1 MAKVSVECPG
11 CGAKLSLPDRSKL
24 GKKIK
29 CPKCSDAFVAEAPEG
44 DDDVDSF
51 DEDEAPAKSAS
62 SRKRGGGVAGKK
74 SSGKKS
80 SGESGGNNAA
90 LIGGGVAAAV
100 VLLIAGLFFAGV
112 FGGSKPEPVAAP
124 VAPAPIA
131 PVPVIANPI
140 TPAEKTLALRWL
152 PADTELLIHVKLADI
167 WAAPLLKAALDLPQV
182 ATGVADFQKQTTLL
196 PTEIESITLGVADLS
211 GALLR
216 AKVANDSSSNPPP
229 STPPPGTGPP
239 GFGPPGM
246 PPNPFGALR
255 PEDQRFVVVIRT
267 KKAVDLK
274 TLLETAPG
282 TQQKEKNGKTYFEAP
297 SKPSQPASGGWA
309 ADSNT
314 LVFGTLTDLL
324 ATMERGETVTPR
336 KEFSGI
342 EHASHIVLASVVK
355 ETKPGDAPAG
365 IELPGPLAMMQS
377 GIKDYGLQRMSLGLS
392 IKGGFDLNVAATS
405 NSTDGSQKLKTE
417 LETQLEQ
424 LKGQFGFIKATAPPL
439 LGDLGQM
446 LIDNLKLDEQ
456 SQQVRVA
463 TSLPDSA
470 QKQLEQLPAILTV
483 MAMTGGF
490 GPLAGGPG
498 NGPSL
503 GAGPVPSAAP
513 ANFSPSPFGD
523 RQKPGETEPV
533 PAIKVEGLPDG
544 LTLTARTS
552 WSDFPSANIDGKPSV
567 PVQLMFDVS
576 GDSLNTYC
584 AIGQVSMKTMS
595 LEGDGMLKTSKSAMT
610 FGPDPLKGLVPY
622 DSEDKLSLE
631 HPAGAMRIRFSVDP
645 PAVSAT
651 KIAALEGTF
660 KLLTSTSASD
670 FTISDAPKK
679 AMRAL
684 ADPDL
689 KAAGVKLL
697 LNKPLLGGAGNES
710 LTLLCG
716 KAHFLGKATA
726 SNPENA
732 TGITNLFVPEIDKG
746 QTILRLQ
753 AFDQGGKFSDK
764 VAVKFKLFRDVK
776 EQTVS
781 FRFENVPLPTS
792 DSKPK
797 SQTP

>member
-29 CPKCSDAFVAEAPEG
+29 CPKCSDAFVAEAP
-44 DDDVDSF
+44 DDDDADAF
-51 DEDEAPAKSAS
+51 DEDDAPAKSAS
-62 SRKRGGGVAGKK
+62 NRKRGGSASGKK

-80 SGESGGNNAA
+80 GGESGGGNGVM
-90 LIGGGVAAAV
+90 IGGGIAVAV

-112 FGGSKPEPVAAP
+112 FGGSKPEPIAAPAP
-124 VAPAPIA
+124 VAASA
-131 PVPVIANPI
+131 PVPVPVSPI
-140 TPAEKTLALRWL
+140 TPAEKMLALRWL

-167 WAAPLLKAALDLPQV
+167 WAAPLLKSALEQPSVAA
-182 ATGVADFQKQTTLL
+182 GVADFQKQTTLL

-216 AKVANDSSSNPPP
+216 TNAAGGT
-229 STPPPGTGPP
+229 TPPPPGAAGPSS
-239 GFGPPGM
+239 GPPGM
-246 PPNPFGALR
+246 PSNPFGSLR
-255 PEDQRFVVVIRT
+255 PEDQRVVVVIRT
-267 KKAVDLK
+267 KKAIDLK
-274 TLLETAPG
+274 TLLESAPG

-297 SKPSQPASGGWA
+297 VKPLQPASGGWA

-314 LVFGTLTDLL
+314 LIFGTLADML
-324 ATMERGETVTPR
+324 ATIDRGETVVPR
-336 KEFSGI
+336 KEFSGV

-355 ETKPGDAPAG
+355 ETKPEDLPAG
-365 IELPGPLAMMQS
+365 IEIPAALAMMQS
-377 GIKDYGLQRMSLGLS
+377 GIKDYGVQRLSLGLS
-392 IKGGFDLNVAATS
+392 IKGGFDLHIAAAS
-405 NSTDGSQKLKTE
+405 SSADGSKKMKTE

-424 LKGQFGFIKATAPPL
+424 LKSQFGVIKATAPPL
-439 LGDLGQM
+439 LGDLGQL
-446 LIDNLKLDEQ
+446 LIDNIKLDEQ
-456 SQQVRVA
+456 SQQMRVA
-463 TSLPDSA
+463 TSVPDSA

-490 GPLAGGPG
+490 GSMAGGPP
-498 NGPSL
+498 PSL
-503 GAGPVPSAAP
+503 GAGPSPASAPVAS
-513 ANFSPSPFGD
+513 AIQSGSLEGGK
-523 RQKPGETEPV
+523 KPGETEAV
-533 PAIKVEGLPDG
+533 PSITAEGLPDG
-544 LTLTARTS
+544 LTLSAKTS
-552 WSDFPSANIDGKPSV
+552 WSDFSSMSADGKQSV

-576 GDSLNTYC
+576 GASLNTYC

-595 LEGDGMLKTSKSAMT
+595 LEGNRTLKTSKNAVT
-610 FGPDPLKGLVPY
+610 FGADPLKGLVPY
-622 DSEDKLSLE
+622 NSEDKLSFE
-631 HPAGAMRIRFSVDP
+631 HPAGSLRVRFSVDP

-660 KLLTSTSASD
+660 QLLTFGSASD

-679 AMRAL
+679 ALRAL

-697 LNKPLLGGAGNES
+697 LNKPLLGGAES
-710 LTLLCG
+710 LTLSCG

-726 SNPENA
+726 SSPGTA
-732 TGITNLFVPEIDKG
+732 AGVTNVFLPEIDKG
-746 QTILRLQ
+746 QTVLRLQ
-753 AFDQGGKFSDK
+753 GFDQGGKFSEK
-764 VAVKFKLFRDVK
+764 LEVKFKLFRDVK

-781 FRFENVPLPTS
+781 FRFENVPLPTA

>member
-29 CPKCSDAFVAEAPEG
+29 CPKCSDAFVAEAP
-44 DDDVDSF
+44 DDDADAF
-51 DEDEAPAKSAS
+51 DEAEAPAKSTS
-62 SRKRGGGVAGKK
+62 TRKRGGGATGKK

-80 SGESGGNNAA
+80 GGGSGGGNGVM
-90 LIGGGVAAAV
+90 IGGGIAAAV
-100 VLLIAGLFFAGV
+100 VLLIAGLFLAGV

-124 VAPAPIA
+124 APIAAPAAPAPA
-131 PVPVIANPI
+131 PVNPI
-140 TPAEKTLALRWL
+140 TPAERMLALRWL

-167 WAAPLLKAALDLPQV
+167 WTAPLLKSALELPQV
-182 ATGVADFQKQTTLL
+182 AAGVAEFQKQTTLQ

-216 AKVANDSSSNPPP
+216 TKSAGE
-229 STPPPGTGPP
+229 TPPPPGATGPS
-239 GFGPPGM
+239 FGPPGM
-246 PPNPFGALR
+246 PPNPFGSLR

-267 KKAVDLK
+267 KQAVDLK

-297 SKPSQPASGGWA
+297 IKPLQPASGGWA

-314 LVFGTLTDLL
+314 LIFGTMADML
-324 ATMERGETVTPR
+324 ATIDRGETVTPR
-336 KEFSGI
+336 KEFSGV

-355 ETKPGDAPAG
+355 EAKPEDLPAG
-365 IELPGPLAMMQS
+365 IEIPAPLAMMQS
-377 GIKDYGLQRMSLGLS
+377 SIKDYGVQRLSLGLS
-392 IKGGFDLNVAATS
+392 IKGGFELNIAAASS
-405 NSTDGSQKLKTE
+405 NADGSKKMKAE

-446 LIDNLKLDEQ
+446 LIDNVKLDEQ

-463 TSLPDSA
+463 TSVPDSA

-490 GPLAGGPG
+490 GSMAGGPP
-498 NGPSL
+498 PSL
-503 GAGPVPSAAP
+503 GAGPQTGSPPVTSAIQSGP
-513 ANFSPSPFGD
+513 LGGGK
-523 RQKPGETEPV
+523 KPGETEPV
-533 PAIKVEGLPDG
+533 PSIMAEGLPNG
-544 LTLTARTS
+544 LTLSARTS
-552 WSDFPSANIDGKPSV
+552 WSDFPSASADGKQSF

-576 GDSLNTYC
+576 GASLNTYC

-595 LEGDGMLKTSKSAMT
+595 LEGGSTLKTSKNAVT
-610 FGPDPLKGLVPY
+610 FGADPLKGLVPY
-622 DSEDKLSLE
+622 DSEDKLSFE
-631 HPAGAMRIRFSVDP
+631 HPAGSMRIRFSVDP
-645 PAVSAT
+645 PAATAT
-651 KIAALEGTF
+651 KITALEGTF
-660 KLLTSTSASD
+660 QLLTFGAASD

-679 AMRAL
+679 ALRAL

-697 LNKPLLGGAGNES
+697 LNKPLLGGAGAES
-710 LTLLCG
+710 LTLSCG

-726 SNPENA
+726 SSPGNA
-732 TGITNLFVPEIDKG
+732 AGVTNVFLPEIDKG
-746 QTILRLQ
+746 QTVLRLQ
-753 AFDQGGKFSDK
+753 GFDQGGKLSEK
-764 VAVKFKLFRDVK
+764 LEVKFKLFRDVK

-781 FRFENVPLPTS
+781 FRFENVPLPTA

>member
-29 CPKCSDAFVAEAPEG
+29 CPKCSDAFVAEAP
-44 DDDVDSF
+44 DDDADAF

-62 SRKRGGGVAGKK
+62 NRKRGGGATGKK

-80 SGESGGNNAA
+80 GGESGGGNAVM
-90 LIGGGVAAAV
+90 IGGGIAAAV

-112 FGGSKPEPVAAP
+112 FGGSKPEPIA
-124 VAPAPIA
+124 APAPVPAAAPA
-131 PVPVIANPI
+131 PVNPI
-140 TPAEKTLALRWL
+140 TPAERMLALRWL

-167 WAAPLLKAALDLPQV
+167 WAAPLLKSALELPQV
-182 ATGVADFQKQTTLL
+182 AAGVADFQKQTTLL

-216 AKVANDSSSNPPP
+216 AKVANDSSSNLPPGN
-229 STPPPGTGPP
+229 PPPGTVPS

-246 PPNPFGALR
+246 PSNPFGSLK

-267 KKAVDLK
+267 KKAIDLK
-274 TLLETAPG
+274 TLLETTPG

-297 SKPSQPASGGWA
+297 VKPLQPASGGWA
-309 ADSNT
+309 ADPNT
-314 LVFGTLTDLL
+314 LIFGTLADML
-324 ATMERGETVTPR
+324 ATMDRGETVVPR
-336 KEFSGI
+336 KEFSGV

-355 ETKPGDAPAG
+355 ETKPEDLPAG
-365 IELPGPLAMMQS
+365 IEIPAPLAMMQS
-377 GIKDYGLQRMSLGLS
+377 SIKDYGVQRLSLGLS
-392 IKGGFDLNVAATS
+392 IKGGFDLNIAAAS
-405 NSTDGSQKLKTE
+405 NSADGSKKMKTE

-424 LKGQFGFIKATAPPL
+424 LKSQFGFIKATAPPL

-446 LIDNLKLDEQ
+446 LIDNIKLDEQ

-463 TSLPDSA
+463 TSVPDSA
-470 QKQLEQLPAILTV
+470 QKQLEQLPAIVMV
-483 MAMTGGF
+483 MAATGAF
-490 GPLAGGPG
+490 GSMAGGPP
-498 NGPSL
+498 PSL
-503 GAGPVPSAAP
+503 GTGPQTASPPVASAIQ
-513 ANFSPSPFGD
+513 SGSLGEGK
-523 RQKPGETEPV
+523 KPGETEPV
-533 PAIKVEGLPDG
+533 PSITAKGLPDG
-544 LTLTARTS
+544 LTLSAKTS
-552 WSDFPSANIDGKPSV
+552 WSDFPSANADGKQSV

-576 GDSLNTYC
+576 GASLNTYC

-595 LEGDGMLKTSKSAMT
+595 LEGGSTLKTSKNAVT
-610 FGPDPLKGLVPY
+610 FGADPLKGLIPY
-622 DSEDKLSLE
+622 DSEDKLSFE
-631 HPAGAMRIRFSVDP
+631 HPAGTMRVRFSVDP
-645 PAVSAT
+645 PAASAT

-660 KLLTSTSASD
+660 QLLTFESASD

-679 AMRAL
+679 ALRAL

-697 LNKPLLGGAGNES
+697 LNKPLLGGAGAES
-710 LTLLCG
+710 LTLFCG

-726 SNPENA
+726 SSLGNA
-732 TGITNLFVPEIDKG
+732 AGVTNVFLPEIDKG
-746 QTILRLQ
+746 QTVLRLQ
-753 AFDQGGKFSDK
+753 AFDQGGKFSEK
-764 VAVKFKLFRDVK
+764 LEVKFKLFREVK

-781 FRFENVPLPTS
+781 FRFENVPLPS
-792 DSKPK
+792 ADSKPN